1 MKGTIIA
8 VAAFVCVG
16 ALTATAARETT
27 TPTANASVAPGA
39 VRDDN
44 MTPYRNMAAE
54 TLKAFQAH
62 DLVTARKRAKDLE
75 TMWDKNEKALQKAS
89 PEVWKQIDDAMD
101 AFIKPLSDK
110 APDADKVQAGYDAFI
125 AKLKLAVKGGLS

>member
-1 MKGTIIA
+1 MKGTKIA
-8 VAAFVCVG
+8 LAALAVVCAGMV
-16 ALTATAARETT
+16 TAARETK
-27 TPTANASVAPGA
+27 PVADKSAAGLL

-62 DLVTARKRAKDLE
+62 DLATARKRAKDLE

-110 APDADKVQAGYDAFI
+110 APDAAKVQATYDAFI